1 VQRRRLDGRCGDG
14 WVRDLLEGSE
24 EDGSRWAWMY
34 FRFSVGSE
42 LWKVESADVGA
53 ESNGQEMKETWLAEG
68 LFFYTVIKVK

>member
-1 VQRRRLDGRCGDG
+1 
-14 WVRDLLEGSE
+14 
-24 EDGSRWAWMY
+24 MY